1 MARIP
6 EVEIE
11 AMIQLPTR
19 PSRHWFVCMPRSVLC
34 PVLLMTLVGGCAGSM
49 GTMRPGPS
57 IPASEAA
64 TISVVPPPPVTAF
77 DGTYRVKIRST
88 GSFGAPSANSTSWC
102 DSPGQPIITVA
113 NGQFTYKV
121 SHPNV
126 PGDASPVFPA
136 TVAADGSFA
145 GEIVAGSIAGSI
157 HGTNIEGRIDGSACL
172 YAFSG
177 SRQ

>member
-1 MARIP
+1 M
-6 EVEIE
+6 IE
-11 AMIQLPTR
+11 LRTYPTR
-19 PSRHWFVCMPRSVLC
+19 YWFVRMSRTGLC
-34 PVLLMTLVGGCAGSM
+34 PVALMALVGGCAGSM

-57 IPASEAA
+57 VPASEAA
-64 TISVVPPPPVTAF
+64 TISVVAPPVTAF
-77 DGTYRVKIRST
+77 DGTYRVKIRTT
-88 GSFGAPSANSTSWC
+88 GSFGAVSTTTSWC

-136 TVAADGSFA
+136 TVAADGSFS
-145 GEIVAGSIAGSI
+145 GQIVAGSIAGSI
-157 HGTNIEGRIDGSACL
+157 QGTHIEGRIDGSACL

-177 SRQ
+177 NRQ